1 MLLRGVK
8 GEGQAFYLII
18 MLVDEAKIH
27 IKAGRGGD
35 GAVSFRREKYVPRG
49 GPDGGDGGDGG
60 DIIFHTTNSI
70 DTLFDYSR
78 LKDYKAENGYS
89 GAKARKHGKN
99 GGDLILRVPPGTVF
113 YEGQKKIADLKK
125 EGEDFIAASGGKGGL
140 GNDHF
145 KTATNQT
152 PREFTAGKPGEQ
164 KDLRLVLKLIADV
177 GIIGLPNAGKS
188 TLISAISHAK
198 PKIADYPFTTLEPVL
213 GVASYDK
220 KQIILADIP
229 GLIEG
234 ASEGKGLGH
243 KFLRHI
249 ERTKLLLHLID
260 ASTLNLQKDYETIRR
275 ELEKFNKNLAKKPEI
290 IVLSKTDL
298 VDELPKDFRY
308 DLAISAATGK
318 GIKELLQTL
327 SVKL

>member
-1 MLLRGVK
+1 
-8 GEGQAFYLII
+8 
-18 MLVDEAKIH
+18 MLVDEATIH
-27 IKAGRGGD
+27 IKAGKGGD

-49 GPDGGDGGDGG
+49 GPDGGDGGRGG
-60 DIIFHTTNSI
+60 DIVFVCTNSV

-78 LKDYKAENGYS
+78 LKDYKAENGYA
-89 GAKARKHGKN
+89 GKKTRKHGKD
-99 GGDLILRVPPGTVF
+99 GSDLILRVPPGTVF
-113 YEGQKKIADLKK
+113 YDGKQKIVDLKK
-125 EGEDFIAASGGKGGL
+125 EGDDFIVAHGGKGGL

-152 PREFTAGKPGEQ
+152 PREFTAGKPGEER
-164 KDLRLVLKLIADV
+164 DLKLVLKLIADV

-198 PKIADYPFTTLEPVL
+198 PKVADYPFTTLEPVL
-213 GVASYDK
+213 GVATYDK
-220 KQIILADIP
+220 KQIILADVP

-234 ASEGKGLGH
+234 ASQGRGLGH

-260 ASTLNLQKDYETIRR
+260 ATSEDPQKDYRTVRG
-275 ELEKFNKNLAKKPEI
+275 ELEKFSKELAQKPEI

-298 VDELPKDFRY
+298 VNDDKKLPDFKY

-318 GIKELLQTL
+318 GIKKLLQEL
-327 SVKL
+327 ASSI